1 MNLSNQDASQQNL
14 MTDDEYAQLPSS
26 LYLAEDVREL
36 DRFAIEEC
44 GIDGFELMTKAARF
58 AFHTLVK
65 TWPKCDSLIVLCG
78 SGNNAGDGYI
88 MAALAHKRGMVVSV
102 FYASPPE
109 RLKGDAREAYLSC
122 QQQGVTCLEFAAS
135 TFQQHVASANTV
147 IVDALLGTG
156 LNTEVRGNYAE
167 MIQAANTALRPIF
180 AVDVPSGL
188 CSNTG
193 QVLGLAIRAS
203 VTATF
208 IALKLG
214 LFTGHGREYAGRIC
228 FSRLELGSEILDHRP
243 AVATRLD
250 LNKLLSKVRARAR
263 STHKGQCG
271 HVMIIGGDIG
281 FGGAVIMASKAAARM
296 GAGLSSVI
304 TQASHRTA
312 LLSNLPEAMVHSPE
326 NLGEIEQLL
335 RKADVIVIGPGLGQ
349 SAWSEKMLFAALNA
363 KKPLVLDADALNL
376 LAHNSNFQQLIH
388 CAEEVVRANYV
399 FTPHPG
405 EAARL
410 LMVSSE
416 SIQSDRLNSLKALHA
431 KWGGNI
437 LLKGSGSLIITQQEQ
452 LSLCP
457 YGNPGMASGGMGDVL
472 SGLIG
477 GLMAQG
483 FEAGFALELAA
494 SLHARAA
501 DITSEADG
509 ERGLLASDLI
519 PLARQLLNVKY
530 NCK

>member
-1 MNLSNQDASQQNL
+1 MHLSDQDASMQNI
-14 MTDDEYAQLPSS
+14 TSNDDYERLPSL

-44 GIDGFELMTKAARF
+44 AIDGFELMSKAARF
-58 AFHTLVK
+58 AFHALLK
-65 TWPKCDSLIVLCG
+65 TWPKCQSLVVLCG

-88 MAALAHKRGMVVSV
+88 MASLAHKRGMAVTVL
-102 FYASPPE
+102 FASAPE
-109 RLKGDAREAYLSC
+109 RLKGDAQQAYLSC
-122 QQQGVTCLEFAAS
+122 KQQQVPCLEFS
-135 TFQQHVASANTV
+135 LSVFQQRLESKQSV

-156 LNTEVRGNYAE
+156 LNTAVTGNYADI
-167 MIQAANTALRPIF
+167 IQAANSQSQPIL

-193 QVLGLAIRAS
+193 QVLGIAVRANLTVS
-203 VTATF
+203 F
-208 IALKLG
+208 IGLKLG
-214 LFTGHGREYAGRIC
+214 LFTGHGREYAGNIRY
-228 FSRLELGSEILDHRP
+228 SNLELAREILEHRP

-250 LNKLLSKVRARAR
+250 LKTLLSKISPRGR

-281 FGGAVIMASKAAARM
+281 FGGAIILASKAAARM
-296 GAGLSSVI
+296 GAGLTSVI
-304 TQASHRTA
+304 THTSHRTA

-326 NLGEIEQLL
+326 SLDIIEQLL
-335 RKADVIVIGPGLGQ
+335 SKADVIVIGTGLGQ
-349 SAWSEKMLFAALNA
+349 TAWSEKMLYAALTS
-363 KKPLVLDADALNL
+363 KKPLVMDADALNL
-376 LAHNSNFQQLIH
+376 LAQNEENFQQLIQS
-388 CAEEVVRANYV
+388 ANETLKANFV

-410 LMVSSE
+410 LNVSTE
-416 SIQSDRLNSLKALHA
+416 DIQSDRLKSLKDLHS

-437 LLKGSGSLIITQQEQ
+437 LLKGSGSLIINHQKQ

-483 FEAGFALELAA
+483 FETGYALELAVT
-494 SLHARAA
+494 LHGRAA
-501 DITSEADG
+501 DIASYKNG

-519 PLARQLLNVKY
+519 PIARQLLNAKQ
-530 NCK
+530 